1 MQNDLISR
9 SALLKDFAERQEL
22 DRSGG
27 DYADCFM
34 NSAQTLS
41 TEWWCVE
48 DAVESAP
55 TIDAVPVVHARWVHE
70 QRYGDSGGWV
80 WRCKA
85 CRREAISPIISA
97 LKYCHCCGAKMDGGA
112 EDVWP

>member
-34 NSAQTLS
+34 NSEQTLS

-55 TIDAVPVVHARWVHE
+55 TIDAVPVV
-70 QRYGDSGGWV
+70 
-80 WRCKA
+80 RCKDCKHRGTSYECPFRHIA
-85 CRREAISPIISA
+85 FTEAEG
-97 LKYCHCCGAKMDGGA
+97 YHYVDCTTDDGFCSFGEK
-112 EDVWP
+112 EDEA